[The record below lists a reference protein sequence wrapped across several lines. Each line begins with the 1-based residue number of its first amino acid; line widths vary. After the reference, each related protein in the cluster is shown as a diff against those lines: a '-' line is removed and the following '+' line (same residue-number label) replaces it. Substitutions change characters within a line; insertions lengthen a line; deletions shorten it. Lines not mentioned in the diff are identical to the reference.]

1 MSRPPSPT
9 NTEWQT
15 FQVMANPNFVN
26 IRAPKPTFRES
37 PKEQLHEITP
47 PSSPIDDN
55 LESISVVAER
65 LNAESFNATF
75 KPILETHAEVE
86 EDESDDDREPEKS
99 DKREEPL
106 EKPREEPDFRV
117 EIEDDSK
124 STFQANGH
132 SNDS

>member
-37 PKEQLHEITP
+37 PKPEEVSLAPSP
-47 PSSPIDDN
+47 PSSPIDEN

-65 LNAESFNATF
+65 QALLDKSTF
-75 KPILETHAEVE
+75 KPILETHAEVPE
-86 EDESDDDREPEKS
+86 EEEKDDFQVIPEDRHEEADNDKEVPEQS
-99 DKREEPL
+99 EE
-106 EKPREEPDFRV
+106 EKPKPE
-117 EIEDDSK
+117 SK
-124 STFQANGH
+124 
-132 SNDS
+132 